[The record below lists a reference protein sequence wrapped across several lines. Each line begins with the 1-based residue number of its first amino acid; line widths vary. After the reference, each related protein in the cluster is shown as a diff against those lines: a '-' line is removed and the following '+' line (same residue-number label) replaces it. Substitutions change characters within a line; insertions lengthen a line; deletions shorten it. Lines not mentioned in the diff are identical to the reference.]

1 MFKAM
6 KSFGTSRKT
15 TGIKERVSIFEIR
28 HENLFRVQQKES
40 S

>member
-1 MFKAM
+1 MFKEI

-15 TGIKERVSIFEIR
+15 TVIKGRVSIFEIR
-28 HENLFRVQQKES
+28 HENLFRFQKKES